1 MGEKPSKKQMAMK
14 QINSIENFIQRVKKD
29 CEGWK
34 NFPWFRGEPAST
46 TPLLPKLYR
55 QERGKDPNYENQLL
69 QHFRMK
75 SQSPEF
81 GYTPPRDH
89 TDQWLFL
96 ARHSSLPTRLL
107 DWTEGSLVALY
118 FAIVEQEALNEER
131 GKKGNSVVWMLDPI
145 ELNRLVVWWKRNKT
159 NYVGGASAALS
170 SINNKTYTHIKN
182 DYDSYRKLKFIDYN
196 VFPLTWLGPEG
207 GIGSENISGAWQK
220 DTVGTDLPAAV
231 HPTNIHARMS
241 VQKSCFTVH
250 GKEKESLNELLDKFG
265 FKYLKKYVVEGTKSN
280 TKKMLEDLRMLGISH
295 ATLFP
300 DLDGLAKDLEKRFQ

>member
-1 MGEKPSKKQMAMK
+1 MAEKPSTKQMAVK
-14 QINSIENFIQRVKKD
+14 QITSIEYFIQRVKED
-29 CEGWK
+29 CEEWK

-55 QERGKDPNYENQLL
+55 QKRGKDPNYENQLL

-96 ARHSSLPTRLL
+96 ARHSGLPTRLL

-118 FAIVEQEALNEER
+118 FAIVEQEALNEET
-131 GKKGNSVVWMLDPI
+131 GKKANPVVWMIDPI
-145 ELNRLVVWWKRNKT
+145 ELNRLVVWWKRHKKC
-159 NYVGGASAALS
+159 YVEDLSIALS
-170 SINNKTYTHIKN
+170 NITDEIYTRIVN
-182 DYDSYRKLKFIDYN
+182 DYESYRKREFHESN
-196 VFPLTWLGPEG
+196 VFPLTFLTI
-207 GIGSENISGAWQK
+207 GIGIENIRGAWEK
-220 DTVGTDLPAAV
+220 NTVGTDFPVAV
-231 HPTNIHARMS
+231 HPTNIHPRMS

-250 GKEKESLNELLDKFG
+250 GKEKKPLNELLDKFG
-265 FKYLKKYVVEGTKSN
+265 FKYLKRYVIDRRNMKL
-280 TKKMLEDLRMLGISH
+280 MLEDLRMLGISYS
-295 ATLFP
+295 TLFP

>member
-1 MGEKPSKKQMAMK
+1 MATD
-14 QINSIENFIQRVKKD
+14 QIISIEDFIRRVKEI
-29 CEGWK
+29 CEKWK
-34 NFPWFRGEPAST
+34 NFPWFRGEPDSN

-55 QERGKDPNYENQLL
+55 QMRGQDPNYENQLL

-89 TDQWLFL
+89 NDQWLFL

-107 DWTEGSLVALY
+107 DWTEGLLVALY
-118 FAIVEQEALNEER
+118 FAIVEQEALDET
-131 GKKGNSVVWMLDPI
+131 GKIGNPIVWMLDPI
-145 ELNRLVVWWKRNKT
+145 ELNRLVVWWKKNKK
-159 NYVGGASAALS
+159 NYVKEPLAKLD
-170 SINNKTYTHIKN
+170 SINNETYTHIKN
-182 DYDSYRKLKFIDYN
+182 DYDSYRKCEFSDYN
-196 VFPLTWLGPEG
+196 VFALTWLGPKG
-207 GIGSENISGAWQK
+207 GIGSENIEGAWLK
-220 DTVGTDLPAAV
+220 DSVGTDFPVAV

-250 GKEKESLNELLDKFG
+250 GKEKKPLNELLDRFG
-265 FKYLKKYVVEGTKSN
+265 FKYLRKFVIDRGEM
-280 TKKMLEDLRMLGISH
+280 KKMLEDLRMLGISH